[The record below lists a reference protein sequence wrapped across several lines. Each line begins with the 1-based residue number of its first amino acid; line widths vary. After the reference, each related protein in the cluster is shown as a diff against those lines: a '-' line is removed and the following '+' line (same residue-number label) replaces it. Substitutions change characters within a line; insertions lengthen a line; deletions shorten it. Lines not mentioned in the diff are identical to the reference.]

1 MTEEIGAT
9 TPSGPESFINE
20 MKSALESDADK
31 IKNATGRGILKAEDT
46 PEDAPSLSLE
56 NILKTRVAMVTAME
70 VKEQEMEAIK
80 KELATIDEAVCARF
94 EAEGMTSAKIPGL
107 GSFIMQRRTFASIL
121 PDRKVEAIALFEA
134 NFPDLVQKTVNA
146 QTLGAFWREA
156 KKTGTVLPAAIV
168 SCVKESETKFIQ
180 WRR

>member
-31 IKNATGRGILKAEDT
+31 IKNATGRGIVRAEDT
-46 PEDAPSLSLE
+46 PEDAPSSNLE
-56 NILKTRVAMVTAME
+56 TVLKERVALVTAME
-70 VKEQEMEAIK
+70 VKQQEIDKIK
-80 KELATIDEAVCARF
+80 KELAAVDDAICARF
-94 EAEGMTSAKIPGL
+94 EGEGMTSAKIPGL

-121 PDRKVEAIALFEA
+121 PDRKEDAIAIFKK
-134 NFPDLVQKTVNA
+134 NYPDLVQETINS

-156 KKTGTVLPAAIV
+156 KKIGTEIPAEV
-168 SCVKESETKFIQ
+168 RSCVKESETKFIQ

>member
-1 MTEEIGAT
+1 MTEGIGAT
-9 TPSGPESFINE
+9 TPKGPESFINE
-20 MKSALESDADK
+20 MKSTLEREADS
-31 IKNATGRGILKAEDT
+31 IKTATGRDITKAENT
-46 PEDAPSLSLE
+46 PEDAPSLTLE
-56 NILKTRVAMVTAME
+56 SILKMRATLVTAME
-70 VKEQEMEAIK
+70 VKEQEADALK

-121 PDRKVEAIALFEA
+121 PDRKVEAIGLFETHY
-134 NFPDLVQKTVNA
+134 PDLVQKTVNA

-156 KKTGTVLPAAIV
+156 KKTGTEIPAEIV
-168 SCVKESETKFIQ
+168 ACVKESETKFIQ